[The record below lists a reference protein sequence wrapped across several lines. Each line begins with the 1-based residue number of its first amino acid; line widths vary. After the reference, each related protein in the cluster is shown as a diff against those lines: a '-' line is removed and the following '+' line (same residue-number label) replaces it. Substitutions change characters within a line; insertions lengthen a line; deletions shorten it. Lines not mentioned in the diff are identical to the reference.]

1 VPDTGNGNPYLDVVI
16 RTGLGHARNVLVVQS
31 GDAVIAVGG
40 SHGTLSEIAIALKL
54 NRPVLGI
61 GSWEICGVVA
71 CAGPE
76 EAAGKVQN
84 LLPRTGQR

>member
-16 RTGLGHARNVLVVQS
+16 RTGLSHARNVLVVQS
-31 GDAVIAVGG
+31 GDAVIAIGG
-40 SHGTLSEIAIALKL
+40 SHGTLSEIAFALKL

-61 GSWEICGVVA
+61 GSWAIPGVVA

-76 EAAGKVQN
+76 DAVRRAR
-84 LLPRTGQR
+84 LLFSQPEQ